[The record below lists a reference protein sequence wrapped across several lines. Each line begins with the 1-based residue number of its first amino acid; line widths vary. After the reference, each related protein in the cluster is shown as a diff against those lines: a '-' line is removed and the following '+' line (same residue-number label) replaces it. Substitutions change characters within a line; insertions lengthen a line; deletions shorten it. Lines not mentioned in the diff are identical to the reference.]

1 VNNTNTSHEQSLHKE
16 QRKSLTY
23 YALAVKHKM
32 AFGIEATKNCAFPQS
47 LSYLTIAVNAIMEN
61 AGIVV
66 EAFPSTSP
74 EAIAN
79 ELKRNEEFR
88 GSLGKN
94 Q

>member
-1 VNNTNTSHEQSLHKE
+1 L
-16 QRKSLTY
+16 R
-23 YALAVKHKM
+23 
-32 AFGIEATKNCAFPQS
+32 FPQS

-79 ELKRNEEFR
+79 ELKETK
-88 GSLGKN
+88 SLEVS
-94 Q
+94 